1 MKLNYWS
8 IILPALAVILSFSG
22 LLIWRQT
29 HIIGF
34 GLLLSFSGAF
44 LLGLTLFELL
54 PEAYELGNPK
64 ITGAFI
70 ALGILLQLILEYFSK
85 GAEHGHV
92 HLTTG
97 KQFPWLLLCSLCL
110 HAFIEGIPL
119 SQNTHFMWGIIVHKI
134 PVALILG
141 TFILNSGLSLRSS
154 WGFIVLFAFMT
165 PSGAL
170 LGSLTGISFLYP
182 YLVALVI
189 GVVLHVATVILFES
203 SEGHTLPWRKFM
215 VILAGIVLAYFL

>member
-1 MKLNYWS
+1 
-8 IILPALAVILSFSG
+8 
-22 LLIWRQT
+22 
-29 HIIGF
+29 
-34 GLLLSFSGAF
+34 

-54 PEAYELGNPK
+54 PEAYESANPK
-64 ITGAFI
+64 VTGAFI
-70 ALGILLQLILEYFSK
+70 ALGILLQLVLEYFSK

-97 KQFPWLLLCSLCL
+97 KHFPWLLLGSLCL

-119 SQNTHFMWGIIVHKI
+119 SQNANFMWGIVVHKI

-141 TFILNSGLSLRSS
+141 TFLLNSGLSSKAA
-154 WGFIVLFAFMT
+154 WGFIILFALMT

-170 LGSLTGISFLYP
+170 LGSISGITAVYP

-189 GVVLHVATVILFES
+189 GVVLHVSTVILFES
-203 SEGHTLPWRKFM
+203 SEGHSLPWRKLA
-215 VILAGIVLAYFL
+215 VIIVGMALGYLI